1 MAESAAASNAQLLTM
16 LAGLPKTL
24 FGSTTNK
31 TTSGGSLTEQT
42 MFSKEAIDSLLRGIM
57 EGTSGGR
64 GFAEVAAG
72 QKAPGL
78 YNATSRNMLMS
89 DYATRAAGVVAEK
102 TAPKVSTR
110 GGMTEAT
117 KIPGMMSKGNGLLL
131 AAGLLGGTKTGRK
144 YVEDLFKD
152 IGSVFP
158 GGSGDMSGILSFDDV
173 APTNFLNSAGTAP
186 DFGASA
192 MDSFFPGT
200 AGAGFDTFTDTAS
213 FAGGA
218 GDSFSTAMDFGSAG
232 LETYSSIYDTYDAA
246 DAAQGLAF
254 ADGASAAGDG
264 IGLTGLG
271 SALRGDYADAATEA
285 SIAAFVPGGAFLVAA
300 DNILGTDI
308 TGQVGDK
315 VFDDILNVTDGKVIC
330 TELCRQ
336 GLMSKHVYIAEAT
349 ANLARL
355 STTTLAGYHYIAM
368 PIVHRM
374 RTSKALSE
382 FLLPW
387 VLAYSNEI
395 LYNTGGIR
403 GKFVR
408 YVLEPVCY
416 VVGLAAGKQDYKS
429 LYKAA

>member
-1 MAESAAASNAQLLTM
+1 MAESAAASNAQLLTL

-72 QKAPGL
+72 QRAPGL
-78 YNATSRNMLMS
+78 YNATTRNMLMN

-102 TAPKVSTR
+102 TAPKVTTR
-110 GGMTEAT
+110 GGLTEST
-117 KIPGMMSKGNGLLL
+117 KIPGMMSKGTGLALG
-131 AAGLLGGTKTGRK
+131 AALLGGTKKGRQTL
-144 YVEDLFKD
+144 EDLFKD
-152 IGSVFP
+152 ISLP
-158 GGSGDMSGILSFDDV
+158 GFGGKDMSGVMSFDEV
-173 APTNFLNSAGTAP
+173 SPGSFLNSAGMGIP
-186 DFGASA
+186 DFGGNLSA
-192 MDSFFPGT
+192 IDSFFPD
-200 AGAGFDTFTDTAS
+200 AANFSMFSDSAAF
-213 FAGGA
+213 A
-218 GDSFSTAMDFGSAG
+218 GDSLSAAMDFGSAA
-232 LETYSSIYDTYDAA
+232 SSGVDAFGNISTTA
-246 DAAQGLAF
+246 DWTSGFDLAEGG
-254 ADGASAAGDG
+254 AVATDGMD

-271 SALRGDYADAATEA
+271 SLMRGDYSDAATEA
-285 SIAAFVPGGAFLVAA
+285 AIAAFVPGGPIIVAA
-300 DNILGTDI
+300 DNLLGTDI

-315 VFDDILNVTDGKVIC
+315 VFDDLLGGVTGKVIC

-336 GLMSKHVYIAEAT
+336 GLLSKHVYIEEAT
-349 ANLARL
+349 TNLKRL
-355 STTTLAGYHYIAM
+355 SATTLAGYHYIAI
-368 PIVHRM
+368 PVVHRM
-374 RTSKALSE
+374 RKSKALSQ

-387 VLAYSNEI
+387 VLDYSNEVI
-395 LYNTGGIR
+395 YRTGGIR

-416 VVGLAAGKQDYKS
+416 VVGLAVGMQDYKS

>member
-1 MAESAAASNAQLLTM
+1 MAESAAAANAQLLTM

-78 YNATSRNMLMS
+78 YNATSRNMLMN
-89 DYATRAAGVVAEK
+89 DYATRAAAQVAEK

-110 GGMTEAT
+110 AGMTEAT
-117 KIPGMMSKGNGLLL
+117 KIPGMMSKGTGLALG
-131 AAGLLGGTKTGRK
+131 AALLGGTKKGRQTL
-144 YVEDLFKD
+144 EDLFKD
-152 IGSVFP
+152 MSFP
-158 GGSGDMSGILSFDDV
+158 SFGGGGDVSGVMDFSEVSPTGFLSGVSG
-173 APTNFLNSAGTAP
+173 AGT
-186 DFGASA
+186 DFSGSLSA
-192 MDSFFPGT
+192 VDSFFPG
-200 AGAGFDTFTDTAS
+200 AAGFTDGYSDAAS
-213 FAGGA
+213 FGGFDMFSSMS
-218 GDSFSTAMDFGSAG
+218 DSVDAFGNVST
-232 LETYSSIYDTYDAA
+232 TA
-246 DAAQGLAF
+246 DWTSGFDLAEG
-254 ADGASAAGDG
+254 ADAAGDG

-271 SALRGDYADAATEA
+271 SLMRGDYADAATEA
-285 SIAAFVPGGAFLVAA
+285 ATAAFVPGGAFIVAA
-300 DNILGTDI
+300 DNLLGTDI

-315 VFDDILNVTDGKVIC
+315 VFDDILNITDSKVVC

-336 GLMSKHVYIAEAT
+336 GLLSKHVYIEEAT

-355 STTTLAGYHYIAM
+355 SATTLAGYHYIAI

-374 RTSKALSE
+374 RTSKALSK
-382 FLLPW
+382 FLRPW
-387 VLAYSNEI
+387 VLDYSNEVI
-395 LYNTGGIR
+395 YRTGGIR

-416 VVGLAAGKQDYKS
+416 VVGLAVGAQNYKS